1 MQKQIQSNQKKSP
14 LLIIYL
20 VVALMYLQV
29 LAPVFSEYDTLLAAQ
44 NQVCT
49 DALDQAEEYY
59 YDGKFDQTIDLVKQC
74 LKITTDNSVKVRAFT
89 ILLRTFI
96 AKDNTKS
103 AKDMVN
109 KILDIDANYNP
120 TLEQE
125 RPGLVNLVADVKKER
140 KIRQRAVK
148 LKKSGS
154 NTWLWIGAGG
164 VVVIGAVALL
174 ALGGGGDEKPTE
186 QNNTL
191 STPPAF
197 P

>member
-14 LLIIYL
+14 LLIVYL
-20 VVALMYLQV
+20 VLALMYLQV
-29 LAPVFSEYDTLLAAQ
+29 LMPVFSEYHSLIAAQ

-59 YDGKFDQTIDLVKQC
+59 YEGKFDQTIDLVMQC
-74 LKITTDNSVKVRAFT
+74 LKMTKDNTVKVRAYT
-89 ILLRTFI
+89 ILLKTFI

-103 AKDMVN
+103 AKEMVN
-109 KILDIDANYNP
+109 KILDINANYTP

-125 RPGLVNLVADVKKER
+125 RPGLVNLVVEVKKER
-140 KIRQRAVK
+140 ETSQKTVK
-148 LKKSGS
+148 PKESGS

-174 ALGGGGDEKPTE
+174 ALGGGGDEKPEE
-186 QNNTL
+186 QSNTL